1 MSILYNENSKLISVE
16 NPEENTEIFNINV
29 AQINSLT
36 KSLISESNNQFTP
49 QPNDNTTKLIKNLFD
64 NGITK
69 MKENKLSEA
78 LKNFNLAI
86 DMATRNRHSYEAFA
100 LQLQELQFM
109 LKHKIDLELV
119 LNQPMNAL
127 QDLEMLM
134 GTGLV
139 TPDVFIRLTDS
150 LLKLGQYND
159 AKVICER
166 GLSLSP
172 NETKL
177 KALIL
182 QCNRLLAE
190 YNGDL

>member
-1 MSILYNENSKLISVE
+1 MSILYNENSKMISVAQPDE
-16 NPEENTEIFNINV
+16 ATEIFAINV
-29 AQINSLT
+29 AQINKLS
-36 KSLISESNNQFTP
+36 KSIIAESNPNFTP
-49 QPNDNTTKLIKNLFD
+49 KPNDNTTAMIQKMFQT
-64 NGITK
+64 GITK
-69 MKENKLSEA
+69 MKEQKLNDA
-78 LKNFNLAI
+78 LKSISLAI
-86 DMATRNRHSYEAFA
+86 EMATRNRSPYEAFA

-119 LNQPMNAL
+119 LGKPMDAL

-134 GTGLV
+134 GTGLA
-139 TPDVFIRLTDS
+139 TPDVFIRLTDA
-150 LLKLGQYND
+150 LLKLGQFNE
-159 AKVICER
+159 ATAVCER

-190 YNGDL
+190 YNGDI

>member
-1 MSILYNENSKLISVE
+1 MISVAQPDE
-16 NPEENTEIFNINV
+16 ATEIFAINV
-29 AQINSLT
+29 AQINKLS
-36 KSLISESNNQFTP
+36 KSIIAESNPNFTP
-49 QPNDNTTKLIKNLFD
+49 KPNDNTTAMIQKMFQT
-64 NGITK
+64 GITK
-69 MKENKLSEA
+69 MKEQKLNDA
-78 LKNFNLAI
+78 LKSISLAI
-86 DMATRNRHSYEAFA
+86 EMATRNRSPYEAFA

-119 LNQPMNAL
+119 LGKPMDAL

-134 GTGLV
+134 GTGLA
-139 TPDVFIRLTDS
+139 TPDVFIRLTDA
-150 LLKLGQYND
+150 LLKLGQFNE
-159 AKVICER
+159 ATAVCER

-190 YNGDL
+190 YNGDI